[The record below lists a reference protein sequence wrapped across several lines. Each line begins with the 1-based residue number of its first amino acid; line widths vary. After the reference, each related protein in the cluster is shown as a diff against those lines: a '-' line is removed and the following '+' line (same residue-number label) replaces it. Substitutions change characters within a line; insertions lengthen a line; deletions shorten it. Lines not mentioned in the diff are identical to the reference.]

1 MASPPY
7 ARRDD
12 KPTATEASVLV
23 VTRFVVDGDENELI
37 GRATTALGVLAACK
51 GYLRGRLA
59 RSLDEPSHWMLI
71 TEWAS
76 VGAYRRALSSY
87 DVKVHATPL
96 LAQSLDEPSA
106 YEQLA
111 EVTPDGE
118 LTVAVS
124 DRTDDR

>member
-1 MASPPY
+1 
-7 ARRDD
+7 
-12 KPTATEASVLV
+12 VLV
-23 VTRFVVDGDENELI
+23 VTRFVVDGAESDLTE
-37 GRATTALGVLAACK
+37 RATTALGVLAACK
-51 GYLRGRLA
+51 GYLRGRLT
-59 RSLDEPSHWMLI
+59 RSLDEPANWMMI

-87 DVKVHATPL
+87 DVKVYATPL

-111 EVTPDGE
+111 EVTPDGH

-124 DRTDDR
+124 DRTDER